1 MPDQIILDALDRF
14 KQSDNGSSHNRNAA
28 REDVEFARLGK
39 QWPDDVATTRLN
51 EGRPMLTIN
60 RLPSF
65 VRQVVNDARQ
75 NSPQIQVVPVDNGAD
90 VDTATVIGGLIR
102 SIERGSN
109 AAVAYDTALEHA
121 VDRGFGFFR
130 ISTDYCHADSFDM
143 EARIER
149 VANPFSVHWDASS
162 TEFDASDWGYAFVS
176 DLLTD
181 AEFKLKYPKAKPV
194 SWHEAA
200 AEVGNYWS
208 DEERIRVAEYWLRTE
223 IKRKII
229 LLSNGAVVRADDFKK
244 PLMLPDGSTVE
255 AVAAYEMQGITP
267 IREREATDHT
277 VKRRVISPVEVLEEA
292 DWPGSM
298 IPICP
303 VWGEEVIH
311 MGKRHFRSLVR
322 DARDPQRMFNFWRS
336 ATTELVALAP
346 RAPWLV
352 QEGSIPPMEANK
364 WNSANTRS
372 HAYLQFRGDMTPQ
385 RQPFASV
392 PAGALQEA
400 LNASDDMKSIMG
412 IYDASLGAKSNET
425 SGRAIMARQREGDV
439 GTFHFID
446 NLSRAIQYAG
456 RVLVEIIPSIY
467 SQREAV
473 QILGPDMAPK
483 VAKLTAESGTPAV
496 QNGEGGKLYNISVGK
511 YDVAVK
517 TGPSFSTQ
525 REETREALTSLA
537 QAAGPQGA
545 LLFGDQII
553 QNMDFPGSE
562 IMARRLKAMLP
573 PQVRAAEEDGG
584 DGMPPEAKM
593 QISQM
598 QQQNAGLQQQ
608 LQQMGGELQS
618 KQGEQ
623 QAKQGELQIKAQE
636 VAIKRDELAL
646 KARELA
652 LKEFEAQA
660 RVQMD
665 MQARAMEGH
674 AKSEKSGEGEAAQN
688 QENQMLQGIAQMQ
701 MDMMG
706 ALQQLTRI
714 VSAPRKSMLLRDEQG
729 RVSGGHSVIDME
741 AGETL

>member
-1 MPDQIILDALDRF
+1 MPDKIILDALDRF
-14 KQSDNGSSHNRNAA
+14 RLSEDGSSHNRKDAL
-28 REDVEFARLGK
+28 EDVEFARLGK

-75 NSPQIQVVPVDNGAD
+75 NTPSIEVAPVDSGAD
-90 VDTATVIGGLIR
+90 VDTATIIGGLIR
-102 SIERGSN
+102 SIGSRSN

-130 ISTDYCHADSFDM
+130 IATDYCHADSFDM
-143 EARIER
+143 EAKIER
-149 VANPFSVHWDASS
+149 IANPFAVHWDTSS
-162 TEFDASDWGYAFVS
+162 TEFDASDWEYAFVS

-194 SWHEAA
+194 DWQEAA
-200 AEVGNYWS
+200 AEVGDYWS
-208 DEERIRVAEYWLRTE
+208 DEGRVRVAEYWLRRE
-223 IKRKII
+223 VKRKVI
-229 LLSNGAVVRADDFKK
+229 LLSDGSVVREDALKK

-255 AVAAYEMQGITP
+255 AMAAYAMQGITP
-267 IREREATDHT
+267 VREREATDYT
-277 VKRRVISPVEVLEEA
+277 VKRRVINPVEILDET

-311 MGKRHFRSLVR
+311 RGKRYFRNLVR

-352 QEGSIPPMEANK
+352 QEGSIPPLEASK

-372 HAYLQFRGDMTPQ
+372 HAYLQFRGDMMPQ
-385 RQPFASV
+385 RQAFAGV

-400 LNASDDMKSIMG
+400 LNASDDMKAIMG

-456 RVLVEIIPSIY
+456 RILIEIIPSVY
-467 SQREAV
+467 SQREAI

-483 VAKLTAESGTPAV
+483 VAKLTAESGSPAV
-496 QNGEGGKLYNISVGK
+496 QAGEGGKLYNISVGR

-517 TGPSFSTQ
+517 TGPSFTTQ
-525 REETREALTSLA
+525 REETRQALTDLA

-562 IMARRLKAMLP
+562 IMAKRLKAMLP
-573 PQVRAAEEDGG
+573 PQVQAAEEDGG
-584 DGMPPEAKM
+584 DNMPPEAKM
-593 QISQM
+593 KLSQL
-598 QQQNAGLQQQ
+598 QQQNAGMMQQ
-608 LQQMGGELQS
+608 LQQMGGELQN

-623 QAKQGELQIKAQE
+623 QAKQGDLQIKTQE
-636 VAIKRDELAL
+636 LAIKREELAL

-652 LKEFEAQA
+652 IKEFEAQA
-660 RVQMD
+660 RVRME
-665 MQARAMEGH
+665 MQERKMSGH
-674 AKSEKSGEGEAAQN
+674 AESEEEAEGAGEQS

-701 MDMMG
+701 GQMMA
-706 ALQQLTRI
+706 ALQQIART
-714 VSAPRKSMLLRDEQG
+714 VVAPRKSVLMRDEHG

-741 AGETL
+741 DGE